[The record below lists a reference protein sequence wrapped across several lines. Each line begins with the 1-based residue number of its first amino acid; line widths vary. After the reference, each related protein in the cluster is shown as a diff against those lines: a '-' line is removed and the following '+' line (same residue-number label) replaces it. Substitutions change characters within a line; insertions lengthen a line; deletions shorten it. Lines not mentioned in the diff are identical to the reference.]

1 MSTFNFTTLFDVA
14 KIDIN
19 KGHDF
24 SWGSTVRVTVTTE
37 SGMVSQTTMHINSGT
52 SFELTNDMD
61 TDMDDPVDGN
71 EEPKDTEND

>member
-52 SFELTNDMD
+52 SF
-61 TDMDDPVDGN
+61 
-71 EEPKDTEND
+71 

>member
-24 SWGSTVRVTVTTE
+24 DWGSTVRVTVTTE

-52 SFELTNDMD
+52 SFELTNDMGKD
-61 TDMDDPVDGN
+61 
-71 EEPKDTEND
+71 KDTKND